1 MKKIAVITDTSS
13 GITIEE
19 GKQHGFF
26 VIPMPITIDNK
37 EFHDNVDITFEDF
50 YKAQASGADI
60 HTSTPAAGT
69 VLDLWN
75 ECLKTYDEIVYIPL
89 SSGLSS
95 SCVSAE
101 MLAEDYDGKV
111 QVVNNQRI
119 AVTQRQS
126 VYDALALAK
135 NGRSAAEIKKI
146 LEDAKF
152 DSSIYI
158 MLDTLEYLKKGGRIT
173 PAAATF
179 AKILNLKPVLQIHG
193 EKLDAFSKSRG
204 IKQAKKVLLNA
215 VKDDVEKRLGGYD
228 PSDPNIWFEIAH
240 TQNEA
245 AAEEFKQDVLSVFPN
260 AHVHIDP
267 LPLVIAVHI
276 GPGSL
281 AFACSK
287 VIPEAKLN

>member
-1 MKKIAVITDTSS
+1 MSNIAIITDTSS

-19 GKQHGFF
+19 GKEHGFF

-37 EFHDNVDITFEDF
+37 EFHDNVDITFDEF
-50 YKAQASGADI
+50 YKAQAAGSDI
-60 HTSTPAAGT
+60 HTSTPTAGT
-69 VLDLWN
+69 VIDLWN
-75 ECLKTYDEIVYIPL
+75 ECLKTYDEVVYIPL

-95 SCVSAE
+95 SCATASL
-101 MLAEDYDGKV
+101 LAEDYDGKV

-119 AVTQRQS
+119 SVTQRQS
-126 VYDALALAK
+126 VYDALSLAK
-135 NGRSAAEIKKI
+135 NGKTASEIKQI
-146 LEDAKF
+146 LEDEKF
-152 DSSIYI
+152 NSSIYI

-204 IKQAKKVLLNA
+204 IKHAKKVMLNA
-215 VKDDVEKRLGGYD
+215 IKDDVENRFGGYD
-228 PSDPNIWFEIAH
+228 PTNPNIWFAIAH
-240 TQNEA
+240 TQNQE
-245 AAEEFKQDVLSVFPN
+245 AAEEFKQDILAMFPN

-281 AFACSK
+281 AIACSK
-287 VIPEAKLN
+287 AIPEA